1 MSLRRAVAAALTLAL
16 MGCPVGPDY
25 EPPEIHS
32 PEEFRAVVPPH
43 RAESLADLPWWDLF
57 EDPGLQQL
65 VSRAIEGNYDLRAA
79 AARVR
84 QSSAF
89 VGVARSELLPQV
101 GYDGSGA
108 RQQSVIVPTLPPQT
122 FNLFSGAFNLA
133 WEIDL
138 WGRIRRATEAAEA
151 GLLATEEAQRGILL
165 SLVSGV
171 AEAYFRLIELDAELA
186 ISRSTVGSFQKSLD
200 LFNRRYKGGVGS
212 DLAVARAEAALANVA
227 ATIPALETQVVTTEN
242 EINLLLGREPG
253 PVPRGR
259 VLTAQQTPPT
269 IPAGLPSELL
279 TRRPDLRQ
287 AEDRIR
293 AANAEIGVSVANF
306 FPRIGLSSLY
316 GSSSTDLSDMLNG
329 TFGVWGI
336 AAQITGPIFTGGRN
350 YEQYQAQVAAWE
362 TEVALYEQAVL
373 QAFSEVSNVLTAQ
386 QNLIQERAATQREV
400 DALKRSVHLSFLRY
414 DIGLADYFE
423 VLEAQ
428 QQLFPAELDL
438 ARVERDQLLAV
449 ARLYRALGGGWEL
462 EMADWQWPKPTP
474 SPSPSS

>member
-1 MSLRRAVAAALTLAL
+1 MRAARAILVVAALAL
-16 MGCPVGPDY
+16 AGCPVGPDY
-25 EPPEIHS
+25 EAPDIHA
-32 PEEFRAVVPPH
+32 PEEFRAEIPPD
-43 RAESLADLPWWDLF
+43 RAESLADLPWWEVF
-57 EDPGLQQL
+57 EDPALQDL
-65 VSRAIEGNYDLRAA
+65 VGRAIDGNYDLRAA

-84 QSSAF
+84 QSTAF

-108 RQQSVIVPTLPPQT
+108 RQKSVLIPSLPPQT
-122 FNLFSGAFNLA
+122 LNLFSGAFNLA

-151 GLLATEEAQRGILL
+151 GMLATEEAQRGILL

-171 AEAYFRLIELDAELA
+171 AEAYFQLLELDAELA
-186 ISRSTVGSFQKSLD
+186 VSRSTVASFQKSLD
-200 LFNRRYKGGVGS
+200 LFSRRYKGGVGS
-212 DLAVARAEAALANVA
+212 DLAVARAEAALSQVA
-227 ATIPALETQVVTTEN
+227 ATIPALETAVVQTEN
-242 EINLLLGREPG
+242 EINLLLGRAPG
-253 PVPRGR
+253 PIPRGR
-259 VLTAQQTPPT
+259 LLVEQKMPPT

-316 GSSSTDLSDMLNG
+316 GASSTELSDMLNG

-336 AAQITGPIFTGGRN
+336 AASITGPIFTGGRN

-362 TEVALYEQAVL
+362 TEVALYEQSVL

-386 QNLIQERAATQREV
+386 QNLIEQRGSTQREV
-400 DALKRSVHLSFLRY
+400 DALKRAVHLSFLRY

-462 EMADWQWPKPTP
+462 ESDQWQWPKPTP
-474 SPSPSS
+474 SPVPDS